1 MIGQTISHYRI
12 VEKLGGG
19 GMGVVYKA
27 EDVTLHRFVALK
39 FLPDAVANDPQALAR
54 FQREAQAASA
64 LNHPNI
70 CTIHEIGQHQ
80 DQPFL
85 VMEFLDGMTLK
96 HRIAGRPLEIEVL
109 IGLAV
114 QIADALDA
122 AHSEGIV
129 HRDIKPTNIFVTKR
143 GHAKILDFGLAK
155 INPAAGSS
163 SQIAVEPT
171 ATIENQ
177 NLTSPGSALGTVAY
191 MSPEQVRG
199 KELDA
204 RTDLFSFG
212 VVLYEMATGTLPFR
226 GDTSGVIF
234 DGILNRAPV
243 SPVRLNPD
251 LPARLEELINKALE
265 KDPKLRCQTAGEMR
279 ADLERLKRDSSSGR
293 IAALTSDSAPG
304 LAAPSV
310 QSGRVSAIDAR
321 AVSSRPSLARRLA
334 LAGVILL
341 LLALAGVGVLYRR
354 GFFRSGLAETGFQN
368 LNISSL
374 SSSGDVT
381 LARISPD
388 GRYLAY
394 VSNQHGKYSLWV
406 RQIATASAVQTVSP
420 STDTIIDATFTPDG
434 SFLDYAVFTGQDQNG
449 KLYKIPVLGGTPR
462 LLLDNTDT
470 GVSFSPDGSQMA
482 YAVLDVQSSQMQL
495 MTTKSDGTGARTV
508 AKYAGSVTTSGYVV
522 RWSPDGERI
531 AALAKNINDPNGLNV
546 GLLEVDAAT
555 GTQKAMPGRRW
566 REVLD
571 FTWLPDGSGLLL
583 AAMPKTGAN
592 PQLWVVPYPGG
603 TVRRISND
611 LSNYLSVAISGDGRT
626 IASVQLNLTSSVW
639 VGPANAPDQAREVTS
654 GRWDGNAGLTFAPD
668 DRIVYDGN
676 HSQNWDL
683 FMADS
688 DGGNA
693 RQLTFDQHF
702 HGSPAVCD
710 GGRSIVSYS
719 DFDGTN
725 HLWKLDP
732 QTGTSSKLTN
742 GAGELAPFCGG
753 DGRSIFYWGQVA
765 GGTSYVF
772 KVPAS
777 GGAPIR
783 LSDRV
788 ALSPGLASLDG
799 KHVAFVAPR
808 KDGTVVVAIV
818 SGENGAPE
826 SEASSPPTFDMS
838 VNAGCWMPDNQSLAI
853 VDLRTGAPNLWAI
866 PIFGGPQKQ
875 LTHFSSGVI
884 WACAYSP
891 EGKLVALARGTR
903 QSDAVLFTS
912 GK

>member
-27 EDVTLHRFVALK
+27 EDLTLHRFVALK
-39 FLPDAVANDPQALAR
+39 FLPDDVASDPQALAR

-70 CTIHEIGQHQ
+70 CTIHEIGQYQ
-80 DQPFL
+80 DQPFI
-85 VMEFLDGMTLK
+85 VMEFLDGVTLK
-96 HRIAGRPLEIEVL
+96 HRIAGRPLELEIL
-109 IGLAV
+109 IGLGV

-155 INPAAGSS
+155 INPGAGSS

-199 KELDA
+199 KELDV

-234 DGILNRAPV
+234 DGILNRSPV
-243 SPVRLNPD
+243 PAVRLNPD

-293 IAALTSDSAPG
+293 IAALTSDSTPG
-304 LAAPSV
+304 VATPSI
-310 QSGRVSAIDAR
+310 QSGSVPAVDTR
-321 AVSSRPSLARRLA
+321 AVPSRPSWARKLAV
-334 LAGVILL
+334 AGVILL
-341 LLALAGVGVLYRR
+341 LLVLAGVGLLYRR
-354 GFFRSGLAETGFQN
+354 GFFRTGMAETGFQN
-368 LNISSL
+368 FNISSL

-406 RQIATASAVQTVSP
+406 RQIATASAVQTVP
-420 STDTIIDATFTPDG
+420 PTTDTIIDATFTPDG
-434 SFLDYAVFTGQDQNG
+434 SFLDYASLTGQDQNG
-449 KLYKIPVLGGTPR
+449 KLYQIPVLGGTPR
-462 LLLDNTDT
+462 LLVDKTDT

-482 YAVLDVQSSQMQL
+482 YAALDIQSSQVQV
-495 MTTKSDGTGARTV
+495 MTVKSDGTGARKL
-508 AKYAGSVTTSGYVV
+508 AEYAGSVAASGYLV
-522 RWSPDGERI
+522 RWSPDGRRI
-531 AALAKNINDPNGLNV
+531 AALAKEINDPHGLGV
-546 GLLEVDAAT
+546 GLFEVDVST

-566 REVLD
+566 REVVD

-583 AAMPKTGAN
+583 AAMPKTGADL
-592 PQLWVVPYPGG
+592 QLWMVTYPGG
-603 TVRRISND
+603 NVRRISND
-611 LSNYLSVAISGDGRT
+611 LSKYLSVAVSADGRT

-654 GRWDGNAGLTFAPD
+654 GRLDGNAGLTFTLD

-676 HSQNWDL
+676 HFQNWDL
-683 FMADS
+683 FMAGA
-688 DGGNA
+688 DGSNP

-710 GGRSIVSYS
+710 HGRSILYYS
-719 DFDGTN
+719 DLDGTN

-732 QTGTSSKLTN
+732 QTGASSKVTN
-742 GAGELAPFCGG
+742 GSGELIPFCAG
-753 DGRSIFYWGQVA
+753 DGNWIFYWGKIA

-777 GGAPIR
+777 GGTPIR

-799 KHVAFVAPR
+799 RHVAFVAPR
-808 KDGTVVVAIV
+808 KDGTIVVALV
-818 SGENGAPE
+818 SGENGAAE
-826 SEASSPPTFDMS
+826 SEVSSPPTFDTS
-838 VNAGCWMPDNQSLAI
+838 VGVACWMPDNRSMAI
-853 VDLRTGAPNLWAI
+853 ADLRTGAPNLWTI
-866 PIFGGPQKQ
+866 PLFGGPAKQ
-875 LTHFSSGVI
+875 LTRFSSGVI
-884 WACAYSP
+884 WACAYS
-891 EGKLVALARGTR
+891 EDGKLMALARGAR

>member
-70 CTIHEIGQHQ
+70 CTIYEIGQHQ
-80 DQPFL
+80 DQPFI

-114 QIADALDA
+114 QMADALEA

-155 INPAAGSS
+155 INSAAGSS
-163 SQIAVEPT
+163 SQVAVEPT

-199 KELDA
+199 KELDT

-234 DGILNRAPV
+234 DAILNRAPV
-243 SPVRLNPD
+243 SPVRFNPD

-293 IAALTSDSAPG
+293 IVALTSDSAPR
-304 LAAPSV
+304 LATPSI
-310 QSGRVSAIDAR
+310 QSGGVLAIDAR
-321 AVSSRPSLARRLA
+321 AVRSRPLLARKLA
-334 LAGVILL
+334 LAGIILL
-341 LLALAGVGVLYRR
+341 LLVLAGVGVLYRR

-449 KLYKIPVLGGTPR
+449 KMYQIPVLGGTPR
-462 LLLDNTDT
+462 LLLDKTDT
-470 GVSFSPDGSQMA
+470 GISFSPDGSQMA
-482 YAVLDVQSSQMQL
+482 YAVLDVQSSQVQL
-495 MTTKSDGTGARTV
+495 ITAKSDGTGARKV
-508 AKYAGSVTTSGYVV
+508 AEYAGSVATSGYVV
-522 RWSPDGERI
+522 RWSPDGQRI
-531 AALAKNINDPNGLNV
+531 AALAKNINDPNGLDV

-571 FTWLPDGSGLLL
+571 FTWLPDGSGLLM
-583 AAMPKTGAN
+583 AAMPKTGTE
-592 PQLWVVPYPGG
+592 PQLWVVTYPGG

-611 LSNYLSVAISGDGRT
+611 LSKYLSVAISGDGRT

-654 GRWDGNAGLTFAPD
+654 GRLDGNAGVTFTPD

-683 FMADS
+683 FMADA

-725 HLWKLDP
+725 HLWKLNP

-753 DGRSIFYWGQVA
+753 DGSWIFYWGQVA

-777 GGAPIR
+777 GGTPIR
-783 LSDRV
+783 VSDRV

-799 KHVAFVAPR
+799 RHVAFATPR
-808 KDGTVVVAIV
+808 KDGTIVVAIV
-818 SGENGAPE
+818 SGDKGAAE
-826 SEASSPPTFDMS
+826 SEVSSPPTFDMS
-838 VNAGCWMPDNQSLAI
+838 VSVGCWMPDNRSIAI
-853 VDLRTGAPNLWAI
+853 VDLRTGAPNLWTI
-866 PIFGGPQKQ
+866 PLFGGPQKQ
-875 LTHFSSGVI
+875 LSRFSSGVI

-891 EGKLVALARGTR
+891 DGKLVALARGTR
-903 QSDAVLFTS
+903 QSDAVLFVS